1 MPIISVN
8 TQDSQW
14 AFLLTLASKWGI
26 IVQRQLQPQRR
37 DMKKLALA
45 AVAVYTMVGIA
56 TPVHASDR
64 FIPALVVSKDMPAP
78 KFERLAGISVVK
90 AKTYKTNERMS
101 ATELKDLLY
110 QVGFRGERLREA
122 WGTAMKESTGR
133 PMAHNQNSKT
143 GDNSYG
149 LFQINMIGS
158 LGPARLKQFGLDK
171 NEDLFNPLTN
181 AEIAYT
187 MSNGGKNWSA
197 WHGLTGST
205 LKWMKEFPE

>member
-1 MPIISVN
+1 
-8 TQDSQW
+8 
-14 AFLLTLASKWGI
+14 
-26 IVQRQLQPQRR
+26 
-37 DMKKLALA
+37 MKKLAIGVVA
-45 AVAVYTMVGIA
+45 AYAIVGAV

-64 FIPALVVSKDMPAP
+64 YIPELVVSTKIPAP
-78 KFERLAGISVVK
+78 KFERLSGISIVK

-101 ATELKDLLY
+101 AVELKDLLY

-133 PMAHNQNSKT
+133 PMAHNKNSKT

-158 LGPARLKQFGLDK
+158 LGPARLKQYDLGS

-181 AEIAYT
+181 ATIAYT

-197 WHGLTGST
+197 WNGLTEST
-205 LKWMKEFPE
+205 RKWMKEFPK